1 MGFADRTDA
10 GRQLAEALKRFR
22 GQEAVVYALPRGGVV
37 LGVEVAA
44 ALQLPLDLIIPR
56 KIGHPLS
63 PEYAICAVSEDG
75 SRICNERETARVDP
89 DWLEREIITQIDEAR
104 RRRQLYLEGRPPVP
118 VEGKTAIIVD
128 DGVATGLTML
138 AALRDMRKRKPAR
151 LVVAVPVTP
160 TETAERLRRESD
172 ELVALDIP
180 LDYLGA
186 VGAYYDRFDQV
197 TDAEVVALMKQAVQ
211 VSS

>member
-1 MGFADRTDA
+1 MRFADRTDA
-10 GRQLAEALKRFR
+10 GKQLAEALKRFR
-22 GQEAVVYALPRGGVV
+22 GQDAVVYALPRGGVV

-44 ALQLPLDLIIPR
+44 ALQLRLDLIIPR

-75 SRICNERETARVDP
+75 SRICNERETAHVDP
-89 DWLEREIITQIDEAR
+89 DWLERETITQIDEAR
-104 RRRQLYLEGRPPVP
+104 RRRQMYLAGKPPIP

-138 AALRDMRKRKPAR
+138 AALRDVRKRKPAR

-160 TETAERLRRESD
+160 AETAERLRRESD

-197 TDAEVVALMKQAVQ
+197 TDAEVVSLMKETMK
-211 VSS
+211 VSN

>member
-1 MGFADRTDA
+1 MRFADRTDA
-10 GRQLAEALKRFR
+10 GRQLAEALARFR
-22 GQEAVVYALPRGGVV
+22 GQDGVVYALPRGGVV
-37 LGVEVAA
+37 LGVEIAA

-63 PEYAICAVSEDG
+63 PEYAICAISEDG
-75 SRICNERETARVDP
+75 SRICNERETAHVDP
-89 DWLEREIITQIDEAR
+89 DWLKRETATQLAEAR
-104 RRRQLYLEGRPPVP
+104 RRRQLYLDGKPSLP
-118 VEGKTAIIVD
+118 VEGKTAIMVD

-138 AALRDMRKRKPAR
+138 AALRDVRKRKPAK

-160 TETAERLRRESD
+160 AETAERLRRESD

-180 LDYLGA
+180 AAYVGA

-197 TDAEVVALMKQAVQ
+197 TDAEVVALMKQAGK
-211 VSS
+211 VSN